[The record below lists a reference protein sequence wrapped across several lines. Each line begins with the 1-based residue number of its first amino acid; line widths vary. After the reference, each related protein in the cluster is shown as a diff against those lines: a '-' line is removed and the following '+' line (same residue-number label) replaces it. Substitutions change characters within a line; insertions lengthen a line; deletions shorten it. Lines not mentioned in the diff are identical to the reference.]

1 MRTFDLKEVFFLH
14 LKNSIYLTKKFKT
27 VLLSGFELETD
38 SIDLSGKPCY
48 SNLNLDFFLPAG
60 SALAQNL
67 LRYLHVFDRW
77 RVLTITE
84 VT

>member
-27 VLLSGFELETD
+27 MLLSGFELETD

-48 SNLNLDFFLPAG
+48 SNLNLDFFYLPA
-60 SALAQNL
+60 LL
-67 LRYLHVFDRW
+67 LRRIYLDTYMY
-77 RVLTITE
+77 LIAGE
-84 VT
+84 C

>member
-27 VLLSGFELETD
+27 MLLSGFELETD

-48 SNLNLDFFLPAG
+48 SNLNLDFFFTCRLCSCAE
-60 SALAQNL
+60 
-67 LRYLHVFDRW
+67 F
-77 RVLTITE
+77 T
-84 VT
+84 